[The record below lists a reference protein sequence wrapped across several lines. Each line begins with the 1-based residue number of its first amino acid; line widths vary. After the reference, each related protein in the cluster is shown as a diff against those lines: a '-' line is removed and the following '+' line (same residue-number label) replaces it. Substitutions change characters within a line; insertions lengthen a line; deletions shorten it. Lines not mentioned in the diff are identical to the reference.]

1 MKHVSSSDDL
11 PHEAQNDVDV
21 HLAVKIPL
29 RDGIDL
35 VATMYLPAGQD
46 ASAPSIFVMT
56 PYVRQRHHDR
66 GMYFAARGFPFLT
79 VDVRGRGDSG
89 GEFGF
94 AQDAADAFDV
104 VEWLAEQ
111 PFCSGKVAMWGGSYS
126 GCLQWSAIR
135 ERPPHL
141 VTIVPVA
148 APFRG
153 VDSPLRNNIFTPYTM
168 QWLTL
173 ISGRASQDKLFLD
186 QPFWSRKLRSWLDA
200 GNPFCELDRFVGNPS
215 PLFQEFLSHPHQ
227 DGYWD
232 SFNPSDKQ
240 YSLVDIPVLTITGAY
255 DADQPGALAHY
266 RAHMRNAP
274 DTARVLHFL
283 VIGPWDHSG
292 CGTPSARFG
301 GLEVGSASL
310 VDLQQLHL
318 QWYAWTMRGGPKPP
332 FLKKNVAW
340 YVTGAERW
348 RYVDSLEEITAR
360 RLPLFLAS
368 TCNPVDVFHSGS
380 LNPEPCEGDGPDQYR
395 YDPADVSL
403 ADLESTVELESL
415 TDQRLIYRAIGKQ
428 LIYHSAPF
436 ESDTQVSGF
445 FSLVL
450 WIAIDQPDTDFRAAV
465 FEIDVNGGA
474 TCLSTDWL
482 RARYRTSFREE
493 VLVRSGEPLQYEFQR
508 FTFVSREIRKG
519 HRLRL
524 VIGPLNSTHFQ
535 KNYNTGG
542 AVARESVADARPV
555 TVRVFRDRAHPS
567 ALHVPLGR
575 QEEA

>member
-1 MKHVSSSDDL
+1 MNLMSPSDD
-11 PHEAQNDVDV
+11 PSHEAQTDVDV
-21 HLAVKIPL
+21 HFAVKIPL
-29 RDGIDL
+29 RDGIEL
-35 VATMYLPAGQD
+35 VATVYLPAGQD

-94 AQDAADAFDV
+94 AQDAADVFEV

-111 PFCSGKVAMWGGSYS
+111 PFCNGKVAMWGGSYS
-126 GCLQWSAIR
+126 GHLQWSAIR
-135 ERPPHL
+135 KRSPHL
-141 VTIVPVA
+141 ATIVPVA

-153 VDSPLRNNIFTPYTM
+153 VDSPLRNNVFTPYTM

-173 ISGRASQDKLFLD
+173 ISGRASQDRLFLD
-186 QPFWSRKLRSWLDA
+186 QSFWSRRFRDWFEA
-200 GNPFCELDRFVGNPS
+200 GKPFCELDRFVGNPS

-227 DGYWD
+227 DPYWD
-232 SFNPSDKQ
+232 RFNPGDEQ
-240 YSLVDIPVLTITGAY
+240 YSLVAIPVLTITGAY

-266 RAHMRNAP
+266 RAHMRNAS
-274 DTARVLHFL
+274 DAARATHFL

-301 GLEVGSASL
+301 GIEVGPASL
-310 VDLQQLHL
+310 LDLQELHL

-348 RYVDSLEEITAR
+348 RYADSLEEITAR
-360 RLPLFLAS
+360 HLPLFLAS
-368 TCNPVDVFHSGS
+368 ACNPVDVFHSGT
-380 LNPEPCEGDGPDQYR
+380 LNAGPSDGGGPDQYR
-395 YDPADVSL
+395 YDPADVTL
-403 ADLESTVELESL
+403 ADLESTVEPGSL
-415 TDQRLIYRAIGKQ
+415 TDQRLTHRAIGKQ
-428 LIYHSAPF
+428 LVYHSAPF

-465 FEIDVNGGA
+465 FEIDVSGGA

-482 RARYRTSFREE
+482 RARYRTSFRAEA
-493 VLVRSGEPLQYEFQR
+493 LVTSGEALRYEFQR
-508 FTFVSREIRKG
+508 FTFVSREIGKG

-524 VIGPLNSTHFQ
+524 VIGPINSIYMQ

-542 AVARESVADARPV
+542 DVARESVADARPV
-555 TVRVFRDRAHPS
+555 TVKVFRDGAHPS
-567 ALHVPLGR
+567 ALYVPLGR
-575 QEEA
+575 QETE